1 MRTSWEVRKVTF
13 KVLLFILSTPF
24 ALFSQE
30 MFKYEKFDGELDRL
44 FRKQYSV
51 KYQRVQ
57 DVLAEDSTAIMDN
70 NLGIVRIL
78 EYTGEEDKELSQE
91 LFDEVYWCS
100 CMRYKD
106 SIALA
111 VGLGFQGGIGV
122 GAMGDLSS
130 NKYQAIVGLHG
141 GNSEMMQLE
150 DTTVMIGDLEIII
163 PKSGLVLSDEWRK
176 GKSDILEWKMSGF
189 SNAFYEKSDDL
200 WIRKRFFID
209 LHFRCR
215 INTFDE

>member
-1 MRTSWEVRKVTF
+1 MKTSCEVRKVTV
-13 KVLLFILSTPF
+13 KVLLFILFTPF
-24 ALFSQE
+24 TLFSQE
-30 MFKYEKFDGELDRL
+30 MFNYEKFDGELDRL

-57 DVLAEDSTAIMDN
+57 EVLAEDGTGIMDN
-70 NLGIVRIL
+70 NLGIVKIL

-111 VGLGFQGGIGV
+111 VGLGFQGGIGI

-130 NKYQAIVGLHG
+130 NKYQAIVGLHD
-141 GNSEMMQLE
+141 GNSEMMQLG
-150 DTTVMIGDLEIII
+150 DTTSVIGDLEISI
-163 PKSGLVLSDEWRK
+163 PKSGLVLSDKWRK
-176 GKSDILEWKMSGF
+176 GKSDILEWKMSGY
-189 SNAFYEKSDDL
+189 SNAFFEKSDDL
-200 WIRKRFFID
+200 WIRRRFFVD

-215 INTFDE
+215 VNTFDE

>member
-1 MRTSWEVRKVTF
+1 MRTDYVARIIDISIF
-13 KVLLFILSTPF
+13 FFMLSLPF
-24 ALFSQE
+24 MSLGQE
-30 MFKYEKFDGELDRL
+30 MFKYEKFDGELDHL
-44 FRKQYSV
+44 FRDQYAV

-57 DVLAEDSTAIMDN
+57 EVLEEDDTGIMDD
-70 NLGIVRIL
+70 NLGIVRVI

-91 LFDEVYWCS
+91 VFDEVYWCS

-141 GNSEMMQLE
+141 GNSEMMRLG
-150 DTTVMIGDLEIII
+150 DTTGVIGDLEIII

-176 GKSDILEWKMSGF
+176 GESDILEWKMSGF
-189 SNAFYEKSDDL
+189 SNVFYEKSDDL
-200 WIRKRFFID
+200 WIRKRFFVD